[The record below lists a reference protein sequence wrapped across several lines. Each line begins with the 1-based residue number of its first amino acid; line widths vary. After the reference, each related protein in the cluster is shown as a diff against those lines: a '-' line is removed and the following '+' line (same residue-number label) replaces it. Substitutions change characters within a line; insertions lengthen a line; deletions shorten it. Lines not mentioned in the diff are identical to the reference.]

1 MKRRTILQSAMSS
14 VALMASPISPAR
26 YKTVLTATDVHVS
39 DYPTVAAVRWIGAEL
54 ARATAGRLSIHM
66 YDSGQLGRET
76 DQVDLARFGAIDI
89 TRVYSG
95 ALNNAFPR
103 TIALGLPYVFDST
116 AHLRRAIDSE
126 IGVHILQGFARRGL
140 RGLAIYD
147 CGARCIYNT
156 RGPIIT
162 PADLSGRKLRVP
174 PSDVFMQL
182 IRALGANPTPLPYGD
197 VFSGMQTHLIDG
209 AENNW
214 KSFHSSRRF
223 EVAKFWSQTEH
234 SYAPDILLM
243 SERRFAALEKNDQD
257 LLLTL
262 SAASV
267 GVMRSA
273 WDEAERAARAAVI
286 AAGVAVNEVDLQA
299 FQAAAKPVRD
309 HYGAEPEIAAILPRI
324 RALA

>member
-1 MKRRTILQSAMSS
+1 MKRRTVLQSGLSS
-14 VALMASPISPAR
+14 VALLASPIASTHYR
-26 YKTVLTATDVHVS
+26 TVLTATDVHVA
-39 DYPTVAAVRWIGAEL
+39 DYPTVTAVRWISSEL
-54 ARATAGRLSIHM
+54 SRATAGRLSIHM

-76 DQVDLARFGAIDI
+76 DQVDLARFGAVDI

-103 TIALGLPYVFDST
+103 TIALGLPYVFEST
-116 AHLRRAIDSE
+116 AHLRRVIDSK
-126 IGVHILQGFARRGL
+126 IGSHILQGFARREL

-156 RGPIIT
+156 RGPIRT
-162 PADLSGRKLRVP
+162 PTDLSGRKLRVP

-197 VFSGMQTHLIDG
+197 VFSGMQTQLIDG

-214 KSFHSSRRF
+214 KSFHSSRQF

-257 LLLTL
+257 LLLAV

-267 GVMRSA
+267 GIMRSL

-286 AAGVAVNEVDLQA
+286 AAGVTVNEVDLQA

-309 HYGAEPEIAAILPRI
+309 HYGAEPEIAAILPQI